1 MLQGRKDKA
10 TVTATGERL
19 EARIDGVTLRYATTQ
34 FDERGEVC
42 EIYDPAWG
50 VAPEPLVY
58 VYTALIRP
66 GRIKGWV
73 YHKAQIDRMFV
84 LSGFL
89 KIVLYDMREGSPT
102 CGMVNEFHLTE
113 RNRGLV
119 VIPPFVVHA
128 VQNVGMIDGAFVNM
142 PSRPYDHA
150 NPDKYR
156 VERADVP
163 YSFDKG
169 AGW

>member
-1 MLQGRKDKA
+1 MLQARKDEA
-10 TVTATGERL
+10 TVTPAGERL
-19 EARIDGVTLRYATTQ
+19 ETLIDGVSLRYATTH

-50 VAPEPLVY
+50 LSSAPLVY
-58 VYTALIRP
+58 VYAALIRP
-66 GRIKGWV
+66 ARIKGWV
-73 YHKAQIDRMFV
+73 YHKEQIDRMFA

-89 KIVLYDMREGSPT
+89 RIVLYDPREGSPSR
-102 CGMVNEFHLTE
+102 GMINEIHLTE

-119 VIPPFVVHA
+119 VIPPLVVHA
-128 VQNVGMIDGAFVNM
+128 VQNVGNIDAAFVNM
-142 PSRPYDHA
+142 PDRPYNHL

-156 VERADVP
+156 VDKSSVP
-163 YSFDKG
+163 YDFDKG

>member
-10 TVTATGERL
+10 TVKPSGERL
-19 EARIDGVTLRYATTQ
+19 DERIDGVQLRYATTH
-34 FDERGEVC
+34 FDERGELC

-50 VAPEPLVY
+50 LMPDPLVY
-58 VYTALIRP
+58 VYTAVIRP
-66 GRIKGWV
+66 GKVKGWV
-73 YHKAQIDRMFV
+73 YHKAQSDRMFV

-89 KIVLYDMREGSPT
+89 KIVLYDPRQDSPT
-102 CGMVNEFHLTE
+102 RGMVNEIHLTE

-119 VIPPFVVHA
+119 VIPPLVVHA
-128 VQNVGMIDGAFVNM
+128 VQNVGNIDGVFVNM
-142 PSRPYDHA
+142 LSRPYDHA

-156 VERADVP
+156 VAADDIP

>member
-1 MLQGRKDKA
+1 MLKGRKDKA
-10 TVTATGERL
+10 SVTASGARL
-19 EARIDGVTLRYATTQ
+19 EERIAGVTVRLATTQ

-50 VAPEPLVY
+50 LLPDPLVY
-58 VYTALIRP
+58 VYTSLIRP
-66 GRIKGWV
+66 GRVKGWV
-73 YHKAQIDRMFV
+73 YHERQFDRLFI

-89 KIVLYDMREGSPT
+89 KIVLYDIREESAT
-102 CGMVNEFHLTE
+102 RGMVNEIHLTE
-113 RNRGLV
+113 RNRALI
-119 VIPPFVVHA
+119 VIPPFVVHG
-128 VQNVGMIDGAFVNM
+128 VQNVGGIDGVFVNM

-150 NPDKYR
+150 NPDKFR

-169 AGW
+169 SGW